1 MSKISYRVF
10 GGMRPARVPELLA
23 HGEADQATNTKL
35 TNGNLQP
42 FLGLASVIAL
52 SSGSPIR
59 SIYRFGQ
66 SVQSETQF
74 WFQSNN
80 DVDYVKGMVDSD
92 TEERTYYTGD
102 GYPKKTKAGIATSAT
117 PYPTTSYKMGIPRP
131 ASALT
136 ASVSGSPTDP
146 DDPAETVTYVVTYV
160 STWGEEGGPGPAAT
174 TVSWRPGQTLNLTS
188 IPGAPAGNYTIS
200 TKRIYR
206 SAAGSASTKFQFLV
220 ELPLATSSYAD
231 TTITANLGDVLET
244 DGWDEP
250 DDSMIGLTAMANG
263 MLAGFFGNTV
273 CFSVPFV
280 PYAWPIR
287 YRQSVDAPIV
297 GIAAFDQS
305 LFVGTTQGI
314 YIFTGSDPASISSEK
329 LAAPQSCVSKRSIV
343 EMAGGVIFAAPDGLM
358 LVSTGMRE
366 PRNLTEGL
374 MQREEWQ
381 AYKPSSMDGYEV
393 DNRYLVFF
401 DTGARQGGLIFTFG
415 SEATFVE
422 TDVYA
427 TAGYRDRAGDKLFL
441 VAANVVNKWDAGSA
455 LTFLWRSNVTRFP
468 AEQMFNC
475 ARVEAV
481 AYPVTFKL
489 YAGNTSVLLHTQT
502 VTSGYAFRLPAGTR
516 YRRFMV
522 EVSGTATV
530 RVVEIATSMRELG
543 LDG

>member
-1 MSKISYRVF
+1 MATILIRAF
-10 GGMRPARVPELLA
+10 AGMRPSRSADLLTP
-23 HGEADQATNTKL
+23 GEAQLVTNAKL
-35 TNGNLQP
+35 IGGDLQP
-42 FLGLASVIAL
+42 FKGLASVLAL
-52 SSGSPIR
+52 TSGSPIR

-102 GYPKKTKAGIATSAT
+102 SYPRKTKAGIATSAT

-136 ASVSGSPTDP
+136 AAVSGSPTDP

-160 STWGEEGGPGPAAT
+160 SSWGEEGGPGPAST

-206 SAAGSASTKFQFLV
+206 SASGSASTKFQFLV

-231 TTITANLGDVLET
+231 TTLTANLGDVLET

-287 YRQSVDAPIV
+287 YRQSVDAPVV

-329 LAAPQSCVSKRSIV
+329 LAVSQSCASKRSIV
-343 EMAGGVIFAAPDGLM
+343 EMEGGVVFAAPDGLM
-358 LVSTGMRE
+358 HISASGLK
-366 PRNLTEGL
+366 NLTEGL
-374 MQREEWQ
+374 MTRTEWQ
-381 AYKPSSMDGYEV
+381 GYKPSSMDGYEA
-393 DNRYLVFF
+393 DNRYLAFF
-401 DTGARQGGLIFTFG
+401 DTGARQGGLVFTFG
-415 SEATFVE
+415 SEPTMVE
-422 TDVYA
+422 TDVYV
-427 TAGYRDRAGDKLFL
+427 TAGYRDRIADQLFL
-441 VAANVVNKWDAGSA
+441 VESNTVKKWDAGSD
-455 LTFLWRSNVTRFP
+455 LTYTWRSGIFRFP
-468 AEQMFNC
+468 TEVSFAA
-475 ARVEAV
+475 ARVEA
-481 AYPVTFKL
+481 ASYPVTFSL
-489 YAGNTSVLLHTQT
+489 YGGPGNLIHTET
-502 VTSGYAFRLPAGTR
+502 VTSRFAFRLPKES
-516 YRRFMV
+516 RRIRFYV
-522 EVSGTATV
+522 EVSGTPTIRSV
-530 RVVEIATSMRELG
+530 SLATSMMELG
-543 LDG
+543 TSG